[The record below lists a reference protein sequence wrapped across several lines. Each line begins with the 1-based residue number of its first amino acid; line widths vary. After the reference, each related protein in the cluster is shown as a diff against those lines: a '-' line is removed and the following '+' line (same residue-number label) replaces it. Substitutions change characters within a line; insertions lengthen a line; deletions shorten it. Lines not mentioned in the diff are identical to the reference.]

1 MDIFL
6 NLCTFLN
13 ELLPQYY
20 DTIDQRRIGRWLPTL
35 LERVVN
41 VAVRP
46 ECHNV
51 SGFYKLLTLAI
62 RAGIQSNAFS
72 PGTSNTIQCRNILRP
87 FLVGI
92 HQRVHNYTDE
102 LLASCVDFVLSL
114 PNPTL
119 IQIDRQIPFLIRALK
134 LGLSHVPTAKSALRT
149 LEQWTLKPSF
159 VVHLQH
165 VLPHLSGYL
174 LQSRSG
180 GGAQTAEEDDDGN
193 ENDGSNGV
201 AVGSQAS
208 VVGRAARAKR
218 RRERQKR
225 KTAKDGARSAG
236 WTAVSN
242 DEEGS
247 AGGGGVQWPGGSSM
261 GGESHGRGPPNV
273 SHELQQQ

>member
-1 MDIFL
+1 M
-6 NLCTFLN
+6 
-13 ELLPQYY
+13 
-20 DTIDQRRIGRWLPTL
+20 

-149 LEQWTLKPSF
+149 LEQWTPKTSF

-180 GGAQTAEEDDDGN
+180 GEQVVSDAGHGAIRSCACSCPCCRRRQEAWRCGH
-193 ENDGSNGV
+193 S
-201 AVGSQAS
+201 AL
-208 VVGRAARAKR
+208 VGRCC
-218 RRERQKR
+218 
-225 KTAKDGARSAG
+225 S
-236 WTAVSN
+236 
-242 DEEGS
+242 
-247 AGGGGVQWPGGSSM
+247 
-261 GGESHGRGPPNV
+261 
-273 SHELQQQ
+273 